1 VQHEREQGQ
10 QVHCQQDVRR
20 RAEFGLWPAVL
31 VVVIIGVVGLFLPG
45 GFWYGLGVIAVGG
58 YFAYRNF
65 STMFRP

>member
-1 VQHEREQGQ
+1 MFDAVLSSGY
-10 QVHCQQDVRR
+10 
-20 RAEFGLWPAVL
+20 GLLWL

-45 GFWYGLGVIAVGG
+45 GFWYGLGVIAIGG